1 MTFNKNN
8 IKGSIIL
15 STAALIWGLAFVAQ
29 SGLADKVPP
38 FMCNALRSIIAAVFL
53 LLFWFL
59 TSRKEKSEFFHK
71 DQIKQYLSG
80 GVICGICLA
89 VSVNFQQ
96 FGIAAY
102 ESQGANSEARAGF
115 LTVLY
120 VIMVPLISVFM
131 KKKITMPVWFGV
143 IIALLGIYMLCFSGG
158 IDGIYLGD
166 LLVLFCAFTFSL
178 HIIAVDKY
186 VGLIG
191 GVKLSILQF
200 FVCAIISFIMSA
212 FFESSS
218 VTVSGIVSAMP
229 QVLYLGIMSSG
240 IAYTLQVVGQKF
252 AEPTIASISMS
263 LESVFAALGGW
274 IISKNALSVRELIGC
289 SLVFCAIIIAQL
301 PDFKKKQTSN

>member
-53 LLFWFL
+53 LIFWFF
-59 TSRKEKSEFFHK
+59 TSRSKKVSFFEAGKLKEYS
-71 DQIKQYLSG
+71 LG
-80 GVICGICLA
+80 GLICGICLA
-89 VSVNFQQ
+89 ISVNFQQ

-131 KKKITMPVWFGV
+131 KKKISLSVWLGV

-158 IDGIYLGD
+158 INGIYLGD

-186 VGLIG
+186 VGIIG
-191 GVKLSILQF
+191 GVKLSVMQF
-200 FVCAIISFIMSA
+200 FVCAVISFIMSA
-212 FFESSS
+212 IFESSA
-218 VTVSGIVSAMP
+218 VTATGIVSALP

-274 IISKNALSVRELIGC
+274 IISKNALSMRELIGC
-289 SLVFCAIIIAQL
+289 SLVFVAIIVAQL
-301 PDFKKKQTSN
+301 PDFKKSSAN

>member
-59 TSRKEKSEFFHK
+59 TSRKEKSKFFHK
-71 DQIKQYLSG
+71 DQIIQYLSG

-212 FFESSS
+212 IFEISS

-289 SLVFCAIIIAQL
+289 CLVFCAIIIAQL